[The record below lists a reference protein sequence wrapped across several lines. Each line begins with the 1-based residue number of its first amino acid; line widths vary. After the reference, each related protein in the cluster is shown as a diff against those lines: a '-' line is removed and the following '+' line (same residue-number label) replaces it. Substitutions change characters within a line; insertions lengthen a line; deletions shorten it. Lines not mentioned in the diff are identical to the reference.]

1 VYGSGTLERCHGL
14 AKGPVYTI
22 LVKNRRVNALLTPK
36 PGSHKVYNSI
46 FVSEGQVDPAQANS
60 LLRDYGKMN
69 VRVRRSRK
77 KWAEAFRGKINDY
90 VYRKGNGNLPQTW
103 PLTRKVVLHGP
114 WPVLSTGA
122 CLVDLPG
129 VRDAN
134 AARAKVSEHYLQ
146 NCSQILVVAP
156 IKRAVDDGTAKELL
170 GEQFKRRLLMDG
182 QYGNVSFICT
192 QTDDCEATETM
203 RDHQD
208 VAMKKPGRW
217 EAMTEI
223 SDRLGSLDRE
233 LADLVQEEE
242 DLKAEWEEATQ
253 RANESEEEL
262 EEAKEKAQESL
273 DDNEDC
279 VVMDVDLLE
288 GLQITFDQ
296 KRADTSLALLVLD
309 SWREGNKEKM
319 QKMAEQSREMQ
330 RELKAMC
337 AIVRNEYSTACLQED
352 FRAGLKELTRRPDE
366 EDADTSDTGSPPIP
380 DDFEMDVYCISAN
393 DHLKIQG
400 IKPSSDG
407 PPSCFT
413 KPEDTQIPA
422 LRTFVHETTAKHR
435 VSFTE
440 AFVNDASDMLDR
452 VKLVAADTKDIPS
465 GRSSRRCKAIFE
477 AEMQGLEH
485 KLQPVVAEFRRK
497 AQAKVQLSLQPLLK
511 SGAAKG
517 NAAAM
522 TTVMSWGSLS
532 RRSKQDRRPEK
543 NGLSYST
550 YYATVRQ
557 NGAYVSKAVGEIDMN
572 QELCDPME
580 KEFSA
585 DWQRIMDA
593 AFRGYL
599 NECERQMLAICAS
612 VDQALVAG
620 FSGAGMSSDRLS
632 SMVNAANRSCS
643 NSLKAS
649 FQAMQTIAAD
659 SQRNLNRS
667 LLPMVQER
675 MKDGFAAT
683 VNVSGGPRK
692 FKRMKGAM
700 EKHAQGAVQSMF
712 SESTVELLRNVGSL
726 IEQLA
731 SMASATDKVITRT
744 LESVYSVCWDDESD
758 TAALMDLVLQETV
771 RACRDK
777 CLPDLHQLGE
787 TVTGAM
793 QLLGIERDELELD
806 VMGVESWEAQNAKKL
821 KEAMDKGDVIDL
833 MDSDDDDMETTKSAA
848 VGKPALVSTAKKVK
862 AEPSN
867 PYVRASI
874 YARMPPVTPY
884 ERFSL

>member
-1 VYGSGTLERCHGL
+1 
-14 AKGPVYTI
+14 
-22 LVKNRRVNALLTPK
+22 
-36 PGSHKVYNSI
+36 VYNSI
-46 FVSEGQVDPAQANS
+46 CVEEGLVDPAQAKS
-60 LLRDYGKMN
+60 LLQGYGKMN

-77 KWAEAFRGKINDY
+77 KWAQAFRGKINDY

-146 NCSQILVVAP
+146 NCSQIWVVAP

-217 EAMTEI
+217 EAMTKI
-223 SDRLGSLDRE
+223 SDLLGSLDRE

-242 DLKAEWEEATQ
+242 DLKMSWEEAKQ
-253 RANESEEEL
+253 WASDSEEEL
-262 EEAKEKAQESL
+262 EEAKKEKAQDIL
-273 DDNEDC
+273 DDNDDGVE
-279 VVMDVDLLE
+279 VDVDIDLLE
-288 GLQITFDQ
+288 GLQATFDQ
-296 KRADTSLALLVLD
+296 RRAATSLALLELG
-309 SWREGNKEKM
+309 SWREGNKENM

-337 AIVRNEYSTACLQED
+337 AMVRNEYSTTCLQED

-366 EDADTSDTGSPPIP
+366 EDADASDTGSPPIP
-380 DDFEMDVYCISAN
+380 DDFKMDVYCISAN

-413 KPEDTQIPA
+413 KPDDTQIPA
-422 LRTFVHETTAKHR
+422 LRAFVHETTAKHR

-440 AFVNDASDMLDR
+440 AFVNNASDMLDR
-452 VKLVAADTKDIPS
+452 VKLVAADAKDIPS

-477 AEMQGLEH
+477 AEMQRLE
-485 KLQPVVAEFRRK
+485 KKVQPVVTEFRRK
-497 AQAKVQLSLQPLLK
+497 AQAKVHLSLQPVLK

-522 TTVMSWGSLS
+522 STVMSWGSKS
-532 RRSKQDRRPEK
+532 RRSRQDRRPEK
-543 NGLSYST
+543 NGLYWST
-550 YYATVRQ
+550 YYATVRRD
-557 NGAYVSKAVGEIDMN
+557 GAYVSASAGEIDMN

-593 AFRGYL
+593 AFRGFL

-612 VDQALVAG
+612 VDQALVAA

-632 SMVNAANRSCS
+632 SMVNAASRSCS

-675 MKDGFAAT
+675 MKDGFSAT
-683 VNVSGGPRK
+683 VNVPSGSGK
-692 FKRMKGAM
+692 FQRMKGAM
-700 EKHAQGAVQSMF
+700 ERHAQGAVHSMF
-712 SESTVELLRNVGSL
+712 SESTVELLKKVGSL

-731 SMASATDKVITRT
+731 SMVSATDKVITRT

-758 TAALMDLVLQETV
+758 KGALMDPVLQEKV

-787 TVTGAM
+787 TVTSAM
-793 QLLGIERDELELD
+793 QLLGIERDDLELD

-833 MDSDDDDMETTKSAA
+833 MDSDDDDMETTKPAA
-848 VGKPALVSTAKKVK
+848 VRKPALVSTAKKVK
-862 AEPSN
+862 AEPTN
-867 PYVRASI
+867 PYDQLTPSTS
-874 YARMPPVTPY
+874 ARMPPVTPY
-884 ERFSL
+884 ERFSM